1 MDFNNDALN
10 ESKATV
16 ANPGNLVNPY
26 NKVVHDINLPDD
38 DANADFGTFDLHYDQ
53 QLSKEKA
60 LGVSFF
66 TPFVGFPHDKNI
78 GSCDAM
84 DFNNDALNELK
95 ATVANPGNLVNPYNK
110 VIHDINLSK
119 DDANADVGTFD
130 LHYDRGSCPFIPA
143 KIFF

>member
-1 MDFNNDALN
+1 
-10 ESKATV
+10 
-16 ANPGNLVNPY
+16 
-26 NKVVHDINLPDD
+26 
-38 DANADFGTFDLHYDQ
+38 
-53 QLSKEKA
+53 
-60 LGVSFF
+60 
-66 TPFVGFPHDKNI
+66 
-78 GSCDAM
+78 M

-95 ATVANPGNLVNPYNK
+95 ATVATSGNLVNPYIK